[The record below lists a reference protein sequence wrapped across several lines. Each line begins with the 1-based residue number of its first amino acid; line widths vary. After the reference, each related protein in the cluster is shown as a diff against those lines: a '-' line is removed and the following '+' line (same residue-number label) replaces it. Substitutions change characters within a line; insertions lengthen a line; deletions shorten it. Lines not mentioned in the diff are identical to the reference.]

1 MVIEIEIVNG
11 DKRMKRSEINEIIT
25 GAEAFCLAHNFYLPR
40 WSHWTVQEWQAC
52 PDDLS
57 EIVNHRLGWDITDF
71 GQGRFG
77 SLGLILF
84 TIRNGDPQGQDPS
97 KIYAEKVLVVDPGQV
112 TPLHYHWKKT
122 EDIINRSGGD
132 LVVQLYNATP
142 DGGLD
147 DSEVEVKLDGIL
159 HRVEAGGKRVLRPGD
174 SITLLPGLYH
184 AFWAEKERVL
194 VGEVSSV
201 NDDAADNRFYEP
213 VGRFPA
219 IEEDVPPTRLLVN
232 DYEQW
237 AVTSDQ

>member
-1 MVIEIEIVNG
+1 
-11 DKRMKRSEINEIIT
+11 MKRSEINEIIA
-25 GAEAFCLAHNFYLPR
+25 GAEAFCLAHNFNLPR
-40 WSHWTVQEWQAC
+40 WSHWTVEAWKAC
-52 PDDLS
+52 PGDLS

-71 GQGRFG
+71 GQGQFDR
-77 SLGLILF
+77 LGLILF
-84 TIRNGDPQGQDPS
+84 TIRNGDPQGRDLS
-97 KIYAEKVLVVDPGQV
+97 KIYAEKVLIVDPDQV
-112 TPLHYHWKKT
+112 TPLHFHWKKT

-159 HRVEAGGKRVLRPGD
+159 HPVEAGGKRVLRPGD

-184 AFWAEKERVL
+184 SFWAEKERVL

-201 NDDAADNRFYEP
+201 NDDAADNRFYQP

-219 IEEDVPPTRLLVN
+219 IEEDILPARLLVN

-237 AVTSDQ
+237 AVGSEQ

>member
-1 MVIEIEIVNG
+1 M
-11 DKRMKRSEINEIIT
+11 RRSKINEIIA
-25 GAEAFCLAHNFYLPR
+25 GAEAFCRAHNFSLPR
-40 WSHWTVQEWQAC
+40 WAHWTLEEWQAC

-57 EIVNHRLGWDITDF
+57 EIVNHTLGWDITDF
-71 GQGRFG
+71 GQGRFE

-84 TIRNGDPQGQDPS
+84 TIRNGDPIGHDLS

-132 LVVQLYNATP
+132 LVVQLYNSTP

-159 HRVEAGGKRVLRPGD
+159 HRVKAGDTRVLRPGD

-213 VGRFPA
+213 VGRFPD
-219 IEEDVPPTRLLVN
+219 IEEDVLPTRLLVN

-237 AVTSDQ
+237 AVDGKK